1 MVGRERFKVLYLK
14 EAVEFLE
21 SLDEKAREKIV
32 FNISKAMH
40 VVDKDLF
47 KKMGDSD
54 IWEFRTLYRGIAYRL
69 LAFWDTESETLV
81 VVAHGFV
88 KKTHKTPKREIER
101 ADGIRKRYFDFKR
114 KYNGENR

>member
-1 MVGRERFKVLYLK
+1 MLYLK

-21 SLDEKAREKIV
+21 SLDGKAREKIV

-54 IWEFRTLYRGIAYRL
+54 IWEFRTLYRGDCVSSFSLLGYRVG
-69 LAFWDTESETLV
+69 DTCGCGARVCEKDSEN
-81 VVAHGFV
+81 A
-88 KKTHKTPKREIER
+88 
-101 ADGIRKRYFDFKR
+101 
-114 KYNGENR
+114 